1 MPSSPWRTSPLVV
14 GLVALTLPLLLAP
27 GALANPSAGAADR
40 DCSDFDNQRQAQSYF
55 IDRGGPRRDP
65 TGSTPT
71 ATGSPCESLPC
82 PCSRAGARPRPKP
95 PRRRAQTIRAHVT
108 SVIDGDTIPRP
119 PARADAPAALHRAPN
134 RDRYA

>member
-40 DCSDFDNQRQAQSYF
+40 DCSDFDSQRQAQRYF

-65 TGSTPT
+65 DRLDADGNGVALRVPALPLQPRRGPATPE
-71 ATGSPCESLPC
+71 AAAQARPDDPRPRHLRDRRRHDPSSARSSG
-82 PCSRAGARPRPKP
+82 RAGGATPC
-95 PRRRAQTIRAHVT
+95 A
-108 SVIDGDTIPRP
+108 
-119 PARADAPAALHRAPN
+119 
-134 RDRYA
+134 